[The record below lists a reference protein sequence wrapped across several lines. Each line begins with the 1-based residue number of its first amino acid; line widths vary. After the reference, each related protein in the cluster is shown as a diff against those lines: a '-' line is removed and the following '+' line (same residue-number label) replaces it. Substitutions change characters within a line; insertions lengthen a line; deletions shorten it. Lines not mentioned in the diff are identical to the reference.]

1 VRALQPDAAGM
12 PFTHKTSPRCDSP
25 RPRKVTRWPLAALIV
40 PIALLASACD
50 KTETPTSS
58 TDTTTTTSTVASP
71 TITEEF
77 VATVP
82 VGGKR
87 FYSFTVVENGTVN
100 VTLTRVGGVGVPST
114 VWMGLGIGTPSG
126 EDCPTTST
134 VNGPSGSTPQ
144 VTGTFAPGI
153 YCAAVVDIGNLAA
166 PATIAA
172 TIAHP

>member
-1 VRALQPDAAGM
+1 M
-12 PFTHKTSPRCDSP
+12 
-25 RPRKVTRWPLAALIV
+25 

-58 TDTTTTTSTVASP
+58 TDTTTTTVASP

-77 VATVP
+77 VGTVP
-82 VGGKR
+82 VGGTR

-100 VTLTRVGGVGVPST
+100 VTLTSVGGTGVPST

-144 VTGTFAPGI
+144 VTGTFVPGI

-166 PATIAA
+166 PATFAA